1 MDLNAPIIIVPE
13 EYVVEDHI
21 GSDVSN
27 CARSITTNNCRHLV
41 VDAGHISVIS
51 QLGNKEAI
59 KEIQAKRKLDYTD
72 EDYRRL
78 ETMMYDKVSVRL
90 KDAQV
95 CGFLLPEYRDLRFR
109 SSYLGTTSSRAWTP
123 CRQNAM
129 TSCIC

>member
-27 CARSITTNNCRHLV
+27 RARSITTNNCRHLV

-59 KEIQAKRKLDYTD
+59 KEFLEN
-72 EDYRRL
+72 ED
-78 ETMMYDKVSVRL
+78 VRNMIKYATSKSLLYFILFFFL
-90 KDAQV
+90 K
-95 CGFLLPEYRDLRFR
+95 
-109 SSYLGTTSSRAWTP
+109 
-123 CRQNAM
+123 
-129 TSCIC
+129 